1 MVTRELN
8 IPLNILLNER
18 LDATNKIIMAQILS
32 LQTAPEGCHISDE
45 VLGSITLLSRSAV
58 NKRISYLANEGFITT
73 TMIFKNR
80 KPVGRLIEICESSPP
95 SVSVEKS
102 SVPRRNT
109 TKKKMT
115 GNEIISQVIQQNR
128 NQSSVSMS
136 NTISSI
142 DVSNISNTSNLDT
155 RIVYENTVPYV
166 STQTNSGISRV
177 DWAKLKIGELAEEI
191 VNQCSI
197 GERVLEYVTR
207 SRVHELENLITTKE
221 LLSLKP
227 KIKEILDIERSVF
240 G

>member
-1 MVTRELN
+1 MVTRELI
-8 IPLNILLNER
+8 IPMNILLNER

-32 LQTAPEGCHISDE
+32 LQTAPQGCHISDE

-73 TMIFKNR
+73 LMIFRNR
-80 KPVGRLIEICESSPP
+80 KPVGRLIQICESSPP
-95 SVSVEKS
+95 AVSVEKS

-142 DVSNISNTSNLDT
+142 DVSNISNSSNLDT
-155 RIVYENTVPYV
+155 IIVNENTVPYV
-166 STQTNSGISRV
+166 STQTNSGMSRV
-177 DWAKLKIGELAEEI
+177 DWAKMKIGELAEEV

-197 GERVLEYVTR
+197 GERVLEYITR
-207 SRVHELENLITTKE
+207 SRVHELENLITIKE
-221 LLSLKP
+221 LTTLKP

>member
-1 MVTRELN
+1 MVTRELI
-8 IPLNILLNER
+8 IPMNILLNER

-32 LQTAPEGCHISDE
+32 LQTAPQGCHISDE

-73 TMIFKNR
+73 LMIFRNR
-80 KPVGRLIEICESSPP
+80 KPVGRLIQICESSPP
-95 SVSVEKS
+95 AVSVEKS

-177 DWAKLKIGELAEEI
+177 DWAKMKIGELAEEV

-197 GERVLEYVTR
+197 GERVLEYITR

-221 LLSLKP
+221 LMTLKP

>member
-73 TMIFKNR
+73 TMIFRNR

-115 GNEIISQVIQQNR
+115 GNEMISQVIQQNR
-128 NQSSVSMS
+128 NNSSVSMS

-142 DVSNISNTSNLDT
+142 DVSNISNSSNLDT
-155 RIVYENTVPYV
+155 RIVNENTVPYV

-207 SRVHELENLITTKE
+207 SRVHELEKLITTKE

>member
-1 MVTRELN
+1 ML
-8 IPLNILLNER
+8 IPAHGLSVSLAIHKVAKTLPLPTNT
-18 LDATNKIIMAQILS
+18 AT
-32 LQTAPEGCHISDE
+32 P
-45 VLGSITLLSRSAV
+45 
-58 NKRISYLANEGFITT
+58 ITT